1 MQAQSPDL
9 HAIQQTSRV
18 RRLVG
23 RGVRNQ
29 VIPYLLV
36 APNLAWML
44 LFLMGAVGLLAVMSL
59 RGYEAGGRGI
69 LDTWELTHYVA
80 FLSDPS
86 YLGIRGRSVWVA
98 FVTTLCCIVLG
109 FPLAYL
115 LSQARGTF
123 RAILY
128 MCILLPLL
136 TSTVVRT
143 FGWMVLLSN
152 NGMLN
157 QTLTSWGLIEQPV
170 QFMYSNLGIIIALTE
185 VFLPF
190 MVLAL
195 DAALLNIDKNL
206 YDAARNL
213 GAGTARIFF
222 KITLPLTYPGVISG
236 SILVFSLS
244 VSAYV
249 TPSLIGGARNPVMAT
264 LIYQQ
269 GVSLLNWPFG
279 AAIAFILLATVMVL
293 VGGIL
298 QLGLRGRV

>member
-1 MQAQSPDL
+1 MLTRTSDFSATRQSG
-9 HAIQQTSRV
+9 
-18 RRLVG
+18 RL
-23 RGVRNQ
+23 RLRFRNGVRTEF
-29 VIPYLLV
+29 IPYFLI
-36 APNLAWML
+36 APNLGWML
-44 LFLMGAVGLLAVMSL
+44 VFLLGALSLLAVMSL

-69 LDTWELTHYVA
+69 VDTWELSHYIA
-80 FLSDPS
+80 FLKDPY
-86 YLGIRGRSVWVA
+86 YLEILGRSVWLA
-98 FVTTLCCIVLG
+98 LVTTVSCIVLG

-115 LSQARGTF
+115 LSRARGAL
-123 RAILY
+123 RA
-128 MCILLPLL
+128 LL
-136 TSTVVRT
+136 TPTVVRT

-157 QTLTSWGLIEQPV
+157 KTLMSMGITDEPV
-170 QFMYSNLGIIIALTE
+170 HFMYSNLGIIIALTE

-213 GAGTARIFF
+213 GAGTSRIFF
-222 KITLPLTYPGVISG
+222 RITLPLTYPGIISG

-244 VSAYV
+244 ISAYV
-249 TPSLIGGARNPVMAT
+249 TPSLMGGARNPVMAT

-279 AAIAFILLATVMVL
+279 AAISFILLATVLVL

-298 QLGLRGRV
+298 QLGLRGRT

>member
-1 MQAQSPDL
+1 MQAQ
-9 HAIQQTSRV
+9 TSELGGKHQAG
-18 RRLVG
+18 RLRDAFR
-23 RGVRNQ
+23 RGVRAQ
-29 VIPYLLV
+29 AIPYLLIT
-36 APNLAWML
+36 PNLTWML
-44 LFLMGAVGLLAVMSL
+44 VFLVGALVLLAAVSL

-69 LDTWELTHYVA
+69 LDTWELTHYAA
-80 FLSDPS
+80 FLSDPY
-86 YLGIRGRSVWVA
+86 YLEIMGRSVWLA
-98 FVTTLCCIVLG
+98 FATTVCCIFLG
-109 FPLAYL
+109 YPLAYL
-115 LSQARGTF
+115 LSQARGPF
-123 RAILY
+123 RALLY
-128 MCILLPLL
+128 MCLLLPLL
-136 TSTVVRT
+136 TPTVVRT

-157 QTLTSWGLIEQPV
+157 KSLMSMGIIDQPIH
-170 QFMYSNLGIIIALTE
+170 FMYSNLGIIIALTE

-213 GAGTARIFF
+213 GAGTSRIFF
-222 KITLPLTYPGVISG
+222 RITLPLTYPGIISG

-279 AAIAFILLATVMVL
+279 AAIAFMLLATVLVL

-298 QLGLRGRV
+298 QVGLRGRA

>member
-1 MQAQSPDL
+1 MTETSES
-9 HAIQQTSRV
+9 HAANRKDDA
-18 RRLVG
+18 RPWLRA
-23 RGVRNQ
+23 GVRTEL
-29 VIPYLLV
+29 IPYLL
-36 APNLAWML
+36 AGPNLIWML
-44 LFLMGAVGLLAVMSL
+44 GFFVGALMLLGVMSL
-59 RGYEAGGRGI
+59 RGYEAGGKGVT
-69 LDTWELTHYVA
+69 DTWELTHYVA
-80 FLSDPS
+80 FLSDPY
-86 YLGIRGRSVWVA
+86 YLEIMGRSIWIA
-98 FVTTLCCIVLG
+98 FATTVCCIILG

-115 LSQARGTF
+115 LSRTRGTL
-123 RAILY
+123 RALLY

-136 TSTVVRT
+136 TPTVVRT

-157 QTLTSWGLIEQPV
+157 NMLTSMGVTNEPV
-170 QFMYSNLGIIIALTE
+170 HFMYSQLGIIIALTE

-195 DAALLNIDKNL
+195 DAALLNIDSNL
-206 YDAARNL
+206 YDAAKNL
-213 GAGTARIFF
+213 GASASRIFF

-244 VSAYV
+244 ISAYV
-249 TPSLIGGARNPVMAT
+249 TPSLIGGARNPVMST

-279 AAIAFILLATVMVL
+279 AAIAFILLATVLVL

-298 QLGLRGRV
+298 QLGMRGRV

>member
-1 MQAQSPDL
+1 MSRASDFSAADQERGLRRSFRD
-9 HAIQQTSRV
+9 RV
-18 RRLVG
+18 RTELIPYFLVG
-23 RGVRNQ
+23 
-29 VIPYLLV
+29 
-36 APNLAWML
+36 PNLIWML
-44 LFLMGAVGLLAVMSL
+44 VFFVGALALLAVMSL

-69 LDTWELTHYVA
+69 TDTWELTHYIA
-80 FLSDPS
+80 FLSDS
-86 YLGIRGRSVWVA
+86 YYLEIMGRSIWLA
-98 FVTTLCCIVLG
+98 FATTVCCIILG

-115 LSQARGTF
+115 LSRTRGTL
-123 RAILY
+123 RALLY

-136 TSTVVRT
+136 TPTVVRT

-157 QTLTSWGLIEQPV
+157 NMLSSMGLTTEPIH
-170 QFMYSNLGIIIALTE
+170 FMYSNLGIIIALTE

-195 DAALLNIDKNL
+195 DAALLNIDSNL

-213 GAGTARIFF
+213 GASTSRVFF

-244 VSAYV
+244 ISAYV
-249 TPSLIGGARNPVMAT
+249 TPSLIGGARNPVMST

-269 GVSLLNWPFG
+269 SISLLNWPFG
-279 AAIAFILLATVMVL
+279 AAIAFILLATVIVL
-293 VGGIL
+293 IGGIL
-298 QLGLRGRV
+298 QLGMRSRV

>member
-1 MQAQSPDL
+1 MQVQPSDL
-9 HAIQQTSRV
+9 GVTHQKSGF
-18 RRLVG
+18 RRWF
-23 RGVRNQ
+23 RNGVRTDL
-29 VIPYLLV
+29 IPYFLV
-36 APNLAWML
+36 APNLVWMFV
-44 LFLMGAVGLLAVMSL
+44 FLVGALCLLAVMSL

-69 LDTWELTHYVA
+69 LDTWELTHYIA
-80 FLSDPS
+80 FLSDP
-86 YLGIRGRSVWVA
+86 YYREIVGRSVWLA
-98 FVTTLCCIVLG
+98 LVTTVCRIILG

-115 LSQARGTF
+115 LSRARGTF
-123 RAILY
+123 RALLY

-157 QTLTSWGLIEQPV
+157 RTLISMGIIDEPIH
-170 QFMYSNLGIIIALTE
+170 FMYSNLGIIIALTE

-195 DAALLNIDKNL
+195 DAALLNIDRNL

-213 GAGTARIFF
+213 GAGTVRIFF
-222 KITLPLTYPGVISG
+222 RITLPLTYPGIISG

-244 VSAYV
+244 ISAYV

-279 AAIAFILLATVMVL
+279 AAIAFILLATVLVL

-298 QLGLRGRV
+298 QLGLRGRG

>member
-1 MQAQSPDL
+1 ML
-9 HAIQQTSRV
+9 V
-18 RRLVG
+18 FLVG
-23 RGVRNQ
+23 A
-29 VIPYLLV
+29 L
-36 APNLAWML
+36 
-44 LFLMGAVGLLAVMSL
+44 GLLAVMSL

-69 LDTWELTHYVA
+69 LNTWELTHYVA
-80 FLSDPS
+80 FVKDPY
-86 YLGIRGRSVWVA
+86 YLGIMSRSVWLAVA
-98 FVTTLCCIVLG
+98 TTACCIVLG
-109 FPLAYL
+109 FPLAFL
-115 LSQARGTF
+115 LSNTRGAF
-123 RAILY
+123 RAALY

-152 NGMLN
+152 NGLLN
-157 QTLTSWGLIEQPV
+157 KTLISVGVIGEPV
-170 QFMYSNLGIIIALTE
+170 RFMYSNLGIIIALTE

-195 DAALLNIDKNL
+195 DAALLNIDASL

-213 GAGTARIFF
+213 GASTARIFF
-222 KITLPLTYPGVISG
+222 KITLPLTYPGIISG

-244 VSAYV
+244 ISAYV

-279 AAIAFILLATVMVL
+279 AAIAFILLGTVLVL

-298 QLGLRGRV
+298 QLGLRGRA